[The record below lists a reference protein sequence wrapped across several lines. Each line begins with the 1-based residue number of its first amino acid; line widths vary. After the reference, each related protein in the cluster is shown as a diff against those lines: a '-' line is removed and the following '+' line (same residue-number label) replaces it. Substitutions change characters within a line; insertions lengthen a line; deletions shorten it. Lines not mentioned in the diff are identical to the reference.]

1 MSKGITLMAYYYIN
15 GFNFSENKKTVTSL
29 TGYLTNVFHSSFLPQ
44 KAFTREE
51 ILKLIKMGNTVFTQD
66 GAYHR
71 ICIGI
76 FEINGNEYLRADQHP
91 APFDY
96 FG

>member
-1 MSKGITLMAYYYIN
+1 MAYYYIN
-15 GFNFSENKKTVTSL
+15 NFTFNGNKNIVHSL
-29 TGYLTNVFHSSFLPQ
+29 TGYPTDLFHSSFLPPRYYS
-44 KAFTREE
+44 REE
-51 ILKLIKMGNTVFTQD
+51 ILNLIKTGNTVFIED

-71 ICIGI
+71 ICIGV
-76 FEINGNEYLRADQHP
+76 FEVNGAEYIRADQHP

>member
-1 MSKGITLMAYYYIN
+1 MAYYYIS
-15 GFNFSENKKTVTSL
+15 GFNFSENKKTVESL
-29 TGYLTNVFHSSFLPQ
+29 TGYKTNVFHSECLPP
-44 KAFTREE
+44 KPYSREE
-51 ILKLIKMGNTVFTQD
+51 ILTFIKTGNTVFTQD

-71 ICIGI
+71 ICIGV
-76 FEINGNEYLRADQHP
+76 FEINGSEYLRADHNP